1 MYDWKTF
8 TFGTGQHKTRK
19 QGMCVMEAVAYIAGE
34 KHSDHPKCACPI
46 LSTFLRFWNDAI
58 KDDDRRREL
67 LGQFVFRLPGTK
79 ASPEIEVRRSFMCLD
94 WLVRVHT
101 PAFLDLCPAL
111 SEHAESL
118 RNLAEI
124 TDMTSA
130 VAAGKQVAAVRDAA
144 WGAVRGAVRDAA
156 WDAAKDAAL
165 DAASAAAKDAAL
177 AAVRDAA
184 VRGAVRDA
192 ASAAVSAAASAA
204 VRGAALAAVRGAASA
219 AVSAAASAA
228 VRGAALAAVRGAAWD
243 ALKEVTHTVQDSAVD
258 LVDRMIRL
266 TEIQEIVPVA
276 RARRTV
282 GAPPA

>member
-46 LSTFLRFWNDAI
+46 LSTFLRIWNDTI
-58 KDDDRRREL
+58 KNDDRRREL

-130 VAAGKQVAAVRDAA
+130 IAAGKQVAAVRDAA

-184 VRGAVRDA
+184 V
-192 ASAAVSAAASAA
+192 SAAARAA
-204 VRGAALAAVRGAASA
+204 VRGAAWAAVRGAASA